1 MTDVP
6 CVSTQFRHTPA
17 EPFAHAFALP
27 IGTGW
32 AGVCPVCV
40 PAPGVFYRDVDC
52 DLMLVNVTCTM

>member
-17 EPFAHAFALP
+17 ICSCICFANWYRV
-27 IGTGW
+27 GG
-32 AGVCPVCV
+32 CV
-40 PAPGVFYRDVDC
+40 SRVFPGPPGVFYRDVDC